1 MATGTG
7 KRDKPLYMD
16 KNLHIIFGIALMVVL
31 GVSSI
36 SPALP
41 DVAKGLNITE
51 QETGLLIAVFTLP
64 GIFLIP
70 LLGFLADRVGR
81 KQVLVPSLLLF
92 AIAGTAC
99 GFVREFNLMLALRF
113 LQGVG
118 AASLGTLIVTIIGD
132 LYSGRDRAAAI
143 GYNESAL
150 SMGEAMFPFIGG
162 SLALLGWYYPFFLP
176 ITALPLAIL
185 SLFWLDVPSFKQ
197 YSIFRDYVKNAL
209 ILVRNRRVA
218 GLFMASIITFI
229 IHFGVAQTYFPF
241 LMKNYFQAS
250 SFVIGL
256 VMTVMFLTAAI
267 TASQVGNLVERFTE
281 KTLLKAAYIIY
292 ALALIIIP
300 LSLSV
305 WMLLLPALMYGVAQ
319 GINIPSFMTLLAN
332 SAPAEY
338 RAGFLSINWTV
349 LKFGQTIGPV
359 LMGLILGIWGIGSVF
374 FAGAVFAIFMFFAV
388 VLLI

>member
-1 MATGTG
+1 MNTGTG
-7 KRDKPLYMD
+7 KRDKAIHRD
-16 KNLHIIFGIALMVVL
+16 TNLRIIFGIALMVVL

-41 DVAKGLNITE
+41 DIAKGLGITE
-51 QETGLLIAVFTLP
+51 QETGLLITVFTLP

-70 LLGFLADRVGR
+70 ILGFMADRVGR
-81 KQVLVPSLLLF
+81 KQVLIPSLLLF
-92 AIAGTAC
+92 ALAGTAC
-99 GFVREFNLMLALRF
+99 GFARDFNLMLILRL
-113 LQGVG
+113 LQGAG

-150 SMGEAMFPFIGG
+150 SMGEAIFPFIGG

-185 SLFWLDVPSFKQ
+185 SLFWLEVPGFKQ
-197 YSIFRDYVKNAL
+197 DRLFRDYLKNAL
-209 ILVRNRRVA
+209 LIVKNRRVA

-241 LMKNYFQAS
+241 LMKNYFQSS

-256 VMTVMFLTAAI
+256 VITVMFLTAAL
-267 TASQVGNLVERFTE
+267 TASQIGNLVEIFTE

-292 ALALIIIP
+292 ALALTTIP
-300 LSLSV
+300 FSPNV
-305 WMLLLPALMYGVAQ
+305 WTLLLPAVMYGVAQ

-332 SAPAEY
+332 SAPTEY

-374 FAGAVFAIFMFFAV
+374 FAGAVFAIIMFFV
-388 VLLI
+388 VILLI